1 MSYDFGSWWKG
12 GSGTRH
18 YDKNGGYLGKV
29 PNADK
34 NIAKTSDKSGSDKQ
48 NSVDMKRFALVEEL
62 ANGFSKRKLGKYN
75 TYIYFNA
82 EGVQIS
88 KDTYEKAAKA

>member
-1 MSYDFGSWWKG
+1 M
-12 GSGTRH
+12 
-18 YDKNGGYLGKV
+18 N
-29 PNADK
+29 
-34 NIAKTSDKSGSDKQ
+34 
-48 NSVDMKRFALVEEL
+48 RFALVEEL